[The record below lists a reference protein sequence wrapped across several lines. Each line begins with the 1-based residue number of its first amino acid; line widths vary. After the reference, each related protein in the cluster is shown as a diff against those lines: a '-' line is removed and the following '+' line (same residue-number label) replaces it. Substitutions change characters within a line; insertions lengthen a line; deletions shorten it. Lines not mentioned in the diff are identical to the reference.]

1 MLESAPAPLVPVT
14 VAEGYAALDHAHR
27 HLIAAEIA
35 EVIAIA
41 HLMDVYRIDDDAVQ
55 VGMEDLIQPGAD
67 GTPSIG
73 EFLSLEIGALLGLS
87 PLSAMGR
94 IADVLNVRHR
104 HPALWE
110 AVLAGRVRW
119 WQAADAAGRAQH
131 LSAAAVALLDRKLAH
146 ALALMPWARVLRNL
160 DGWILA
166 ADPQTAADAEARHR
180 TERKVVL
187 NQIRDGHIEIWGR
200 LAPADA
206 LAFDQAIN
214 EIAKAMP
221 AHLDPAHP
229 LLADLSTEALAKADL
244 QTRRAAAVG
253 ELARRT
259 FGQDILPTHQLF
271 VHITGSDPWLTGD
284 PTPGLELLPDGSATG
299 IARVD
304 RWGCL
309 PTDRLRELLADS
321 RVIVRPVL
329 DPNSIP
335 AVDHYNPTGLMRL
348 AMEVRNPVDVF
359 PFGTR
364 IARGCDADHTRPFV
378 DGGPRGQTSPDNLG
392 PLCRFTHRAKTHGGW
407 RLTQPEPGQFHWRS
421 PAGYEYLVTSQGTT
435 RISAPRPARG
445 PAPPVLL
452 RGDDPPR
459 DDPAWDLLPDRT
471 PPLSLLTLAT

>member
-1 MLESAPAPLVPVT
+1 MLEGAPASLVPVT
-14 VAEGYAALDHAHR
+14 VAEGYAALDHAHQ
-27 HLIAAEIA
+27 HLVAAEVA

-41 HLMDVYRIDDDAVQ
+41 HLTEVYRVDDDAVQ
-55 VGMEDLIQPGAD
+55 VGMQELVQPGAD

-73 EFLSLEIGALLGLS
+73 EFLALEIGALLGLS

-104 HPALWE
+104 HPALWD

-131 LSAAAVALLDRKLAH
+131 LSATAVALLDRKLAH
-146 ALALMPWARVLRNL
+146 AMALMPWARIQRHL

-166 ADPQTAADAEARHR
+166 SDPQTAAEAEARHR
-180 TERKVVL
+180 GERKVVL

-200 LAPADA
+200 LAPSDA

-221 AHLDPAHP
+221 SQLDPAHP
-229 LLADLSTEALAKADL
+229 HLADLPSEALAKADH

-259 FGQDILPTHQLF
+259 FGQDALPTHQLV
-271 VHITGSDPWLTGD
+271 VHITASDPWLNRD

-299 IARVD
+299 IARVE

-329 DPNSIP
+329 DPNAIA
-335 AVDHYNPTGLMRL
+335 AVDQHDPTNLMRL
-348 AMEVRNPVDVF
+348 AMELRNPVDVF
-359 PFGTR
+359 PYGSR
-364 IARGCDADHTRPFV
+364 VARGCDADHTQPYV
-378 DGGPRGQTSPDNLG
+378 DGGPPGQTSMENLG
-392 PLCRFTHRAKTHGGW
+392 PLWRFTHRGKTHGGW
-407 RLTQPEPGQFHWRS
+407 RLSQPQPGVYHWRS
-421 PAGYEYLVTSQGTT
+421 PAGYEYLVTAVGTV
-435 RISAPRPARG
+435 RIGTPMAPAIPHEPARV
-445 PAPPVLL
+445 PP
-452 RGDDPPR
+452 DPPPE
-459 DDPAWDLLPDRT
+459 DPAWDTYPHRPTAAVDI
-471 PPLSLLTLAT
+471 LAA